1 MSTFWKTRTQLRID
15 VYLKLM
21 GIFKTRSAAGR
32 AASGGFV
39 SVDGRKLKPS
49 HTVSRGEVMNIV
61 RPDGSSLSIR
71 VTDIPETGQVSRK
84 DRQRYF
90 TVVEDRDG

>member
-1 MSTFWKTRTQLRID
+1 MRID
-15 VYLKLM
+15 VYLKLI

-39 SVDGRKLKPS
+39 SMDGRKLKPS
-49 HTVSRGEVMNIV
+49 HTVSGNEVITIV

-71 VTDIPETGQVSRK
+71 VTDIPATGQVSRK
-84 DRQRYF
+84 DRQKF
-90 TVVEDRDG
+90 FSVVEGRDR